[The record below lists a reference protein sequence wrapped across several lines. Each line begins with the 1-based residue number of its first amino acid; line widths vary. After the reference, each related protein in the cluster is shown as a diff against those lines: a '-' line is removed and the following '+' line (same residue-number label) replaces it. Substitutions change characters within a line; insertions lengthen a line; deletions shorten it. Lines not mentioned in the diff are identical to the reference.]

1 MDNFQFKRSDRVSQ
15 QIQDIISGI
24 ITTKVIVQE
33 LGLATVTK
41 VNTSQNLRFSKIY
54 LSFMGNTIEPDD
66 LIKLMNQKK
75 YVFVGSNIACFNAF
89 FVLESEVEKLNLNLP
104 DKNDLAKYTTSFI
117 RESRSIENKL
127 NYLSGKQKL
136 KEIENCEVIDLS
148 NQEKKLVKLKDIYY
162 GSKE

>member
-1 MDNFQFKRSDRVSQ
+1 
-15 QIQDIISGI
+15 
-24 ITTKVIVQE
+24 
-33 LGLATVTK
+33 
-41 VNTSQNLRFSKIY
+41 
-54 LSFMGNTIEPDD
+54 
-66 LIKLMNQKK
+66 MNQKK

-104 DKNDLAKYTTSFI
+104 NKNDLTEYTTSYI

-148 NQEKKLVKLKDIYY
+148 NPQRKKISKNKRHLLVKKFCYITC
-162 GSKE
+162 GCR